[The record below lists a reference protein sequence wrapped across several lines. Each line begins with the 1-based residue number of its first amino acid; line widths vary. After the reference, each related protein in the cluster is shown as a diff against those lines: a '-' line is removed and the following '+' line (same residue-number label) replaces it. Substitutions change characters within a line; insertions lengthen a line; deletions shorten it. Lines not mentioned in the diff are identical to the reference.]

1 MKKTVLITGTSSGFG
16 KETVKLFQKN
26 GWNVIAAMR
35 SPENEKELSGLDNVL
50 PVQMDVLDKQSIG
63 EAIDKGIDKFGTID
77 VLVNNAGFGAI
88 GAMEAASDAI
98 IKKQFGVNL
107 FGVIDVTRAVLPVM
121 RKNKSGIII
130 NISSMGGRI
139 TIPFGS
145 LYNSSKFA
153 LEGLTEGM
161 QYELNPLGIR
171 LKLVEPG
178 SYRTDF
184 SGRSLDFYGSGDLDD
199 YRAIFEK
206 FTVAAKQPGRG
217 NANLSEVSET
227 IYTAATD
234 GSEQLRYPVGAD
246 AIMLIQSKLDKGDV
260 EFKKMVAGNFGI

>member
-16 KETVKLFQKN
+16 KETVKLFQIN

-35 SPENEKELSGLDNVL
+35 SPENETELPGLDNVL
-50 PVQMDVLDKQSIG
+50 PIKMDVLDKQSIG
-63 EAIDKGIDKFGTID
+63 EAVNRGIAEFGTID
-77 VLVNNAGFGAI
+77 VLVNNAGYGAI
-88 GAMEAASDAI
+88 GAMEAASDAVI
-98 IKKQFGVNL
+98 RRQFGVNL
-107 FGVIDVTRAVLPVM
+107 FGVLDVTRAVLPIM
-121 RKNKSGIII
+121 RKNKNGIII

-184 SGRSLDFYGSGDLDD
+184 SGRSLDFFGSGEIDD
-199 YRAIFEK
+199 YRDLFEK
-206 FTVAAKQPGRG
+206 FTVAAKQPTRG

-227 IYTAATD
+227 IYKAATD

-246 AIMLIQSKLDKGDV
+246 AIMMIQSKLDKGDV
-260 EFKKMVAGNFGI
+260 EFKKMVAGHFGM

>member
-1 MKKTVLITGTSSGFG
+1 MKKTVLITGSSSGFG
-16 KETVKLFQKN
+16 KEAVKLFQSR

-35 SPENEKELSGLDNVL
+35 RPESEEELSGLENVL
-50 PVQMDVLDKQSIG
+50 SIKMDVLDKQSIG
-63 EAIDKGIDKFGTID
+63 EAVDKGLAKFGTID
-77 VLVNNAGFGAI
+77 VLVNNAGYGVI
-88 GAMEAASDAI
+88 GAVEAASDTV

-153 LEGLTEGM
+153 VEGLTEGM

-199 YRAIFEK
+199 YKDLFEK
-206 FTVAAKQPGRG
+206 FTVVAKQPGRG

-246 AIMLIQSKLDKGDV
+246 AIMMIQSKQEKGDV
-260 EFKKMVAGNFGI
+260 EFKKMISGHFGL

>member
-1 MKKTVLITGTSSGFG
+1 LPKLCIQQLKLKAMKKTVLITGSSSGFG
-16 KETVKLFQKN
+16 KETAKLFQN
-26 GWNVIAAMR
+26 NEWNVIAAMR
-35 SPENEKELSGLDNVL
+35 SPENEKELSGLEN
-50 PVQMDVLDKQSIG
+50 
-63 EAIDKGIDKFGTID
+63 
-77 VLVNNAGFGAI
+77 VLVNNAGYGVI
-88 GAMEAASDAI
+88 GAVEAASDAVI
-98 IKKQFGVNL
+98 RRQFGVNL

-121 RKNKSGIII
+121 RKNKSGIIV

-161 QYELNPLGIR
+161 QYELNPLGIG

-184 SGRSLDFYGSGDLDD
+184 NGRSLDFFGSGDLND
-199 YRAIFEK
+199 YRDMFAK
-206 FTVAAKQPGRG
+206 FTVVAKQPGRG

-227 IYTAATD
+227 IYKAATD

-246 AIMLIQSKLDKGDV
+246 AITMIQTKLDKGDV
-260 EFKKMVAGNFGI
+260 EFKKMIAGRFGI